1 MALSVDIKI
10 RPEGGHIVAPKGRL
24 DTVTHEE
31 FEQKIT
37 PLLNGGTTMVVLDM
51 AGVEYISS
59 AGLRVV
65 FKLWKNIAGNKG
77 VFTMTNLQP
86 QIQAVFDIVKA
97 LPKESVFAS
106 MDEADR
112 YLTVMQ
118 QKALE
123 KLRGTASG
131 ATTA

>member
-1 MALSVDIKI
+1 MALIVDITK
-10 RPEGGHIVAPKGRL
+10 RKEGGHIVAPKGRL

-51 AGVEYISS
+51 AGVDYISS

-86 QIQAVFDIVKA
+86 QIKTVFDIVKA
-97 LPKESVFAS
+97 LPKEAVFAS
-106 MDEADR
+106 IAEADR
-112 YLTVMQ
+112 YLSVMQ
-118 QKALE
+118 EKALE
-123 KLRGTASG
+123 KLRGGAAS
-131 ATTA
+131 